1 MIINETLIRV
11 RYAETDKMGVVH
23 HATYPLYYEAGR
35 TELLRDLGLSY
46 REMEDNGFM
55 MPLID
60 LQCVYKASA
69 YYDEVLTVRTILK
82 HIPGIKVK
90 FEYEIENQ
98 QKQLI
103 NTGSTTL
110 VIVDATTMRPVRP
123 PKSFLALFE
132 PHFQL

>member
-60 LQCVYKASA
+60 YNVFI
-69 YYDEVLTVRTILK
+69 R
-82 HIPGIKVK
+82 H
-90 FEYEIENQ
+90 
-98 QKQLI
+98 
-103 NTGSTTL
+103 
-110 VIVDATTMRPVRP
+110 RPIMTR
-123 PKSFLALFE
+123 FLPFV
-132 PHFQL
+132 HY